1 MSKSKVP
8 HLVCLGGSALLR
20 APGGDSLLGP
30 GKPLAVL
37 CYLALSPR
45 RTATREHLIDLLWS
59 DAEPDRARHV
69 LRQTLWY
76 IRQTVNDDLLITHE
90 GELSLRPDI
99 TADRD
104 EFLAAVNQGDLEAA
118 VLLYRGDFLPG
129 LAVPGGAAFDQ
140 WADVERYRLRAAFLR
155 SAEAL
160 IRRQLGTGH
169 ARDAL
174 PLARRVRDAMP
185 LSEQGWRLLLETHC
199 AAADPVGAAMEADAL
214 EQLLGA
220 EGREPEPLT
229 RALLRVARRAPAD
242 VSTPEHGLVAE
253 LVGREREFSRIV
265 HCWEEATRRRGRH
278 VHVVS
283 PAGFGKT
290 RLLAEVQARLRA
302 GGGRVVALR
311 AAPGERHVTGS
322 LIGDL
327 ARVLAPLPGAA
338 GVSPSAAGTLVALH
352 PAVSSFYSA
361 PADLTTGEDA
371 LRRRT
376 AALVELVAAV
386 ADEGPLAVILDDLHW
401 ADRHSRAV
409 LAALSGRI
417 AKEPVLLVTSAR
429 TGAPADPPPA
439 DGARLTLD
447 PLTVPQVRALL
458 ASIGRLPDE
467 PWVDGIVPLLHE
479 TAAGSPLLVLETLQL
494 ALERGHLA
502 LTDGTW
508 KCREPD
514 ALKRQ
519 LRSGSAL
526 RHRVAALDR
535 TSAWLLV
542 VLAVAGTPLSLDQL
556 ARVTHRAGVE
566 VEPVLT
572 QLELRGLVARMGDE
586 WVPGHDEIGALAVEI
601 APPAA
606 VKAADKELGQVWL
619 TDAESDP
626 ALLVRAGPHLA
637 AAEEWSGLERAY
649 GTWVRR
655 ARRRGDRRAL
665 RELAG
670 DMLGGAVDA
679 GTVRRLVRSLPR
691 RFRVGL
697 DRPSRMAAAVGV
709 FLVVAAGLAAALRTS
724 PPPDM
729 DLVAFLP
736 RTGAPALARTAG
748 LRRAGWSGMQ
758 EIQPA
763 AGRPWLHIELSG
775 TVPVARPGTGEW
787 VYARGVQ
794 DSGTIDLFLARP
806 GLGERRLTFARGD
819 DEAPF
824 WAPDGGALVFTS
836 ARWSPLSHY
845 NLGIIDPRTGQ
856 VRRLSRTDATDQPG
870 GWSPDGSRIAF
881 TRTYWSTRP
890 PDVCW
895 MTPDGAKQRCRPGP
909 EGPVDILGWLD
920 PRHVLYETN
929 LAHGGMLAV
938 LDLDGAD
945 RPRVIAKGIREAS
958 LSPDGRWLATLEGAG
973 SAAWMVRPLDAL
985 DDPRPLALGPDASLY
1000 SITWQPTTGTLGW
1013 TDGLELGVPDDTAS
1027 VGVPTRLRVVAHDSA
1042 GHVVDLPVLEFSSDD
1057 STLVSVDSNGV
1068 LLPRR
1073 AGVGLVRVSAGGWL
1087 AGALRIPIAPS
1098 TFRALAAESW
1108 QDSFSRFEPFGDP
1121 LPRIVST
1128 ASHGRAFWNNGDSS
1142 YPSGAHSR
1150 RWFSARR
1157 GLGVEFQVS
1166 APITMS
1172 QWQDI
1177 DVTLAAGIDSTA
1189 LAQWDH
1195 KTNAPPMNRDY
1206 ERASCDVGMPA
1217 GEGPTAMG
1225 RVSFYSGGESS
1236 TLRAPALVNGS
1247 WHRVRLQ
1254 IFPDGTC
1261 GMAVD
1266 GRVVRILDS
1275 ALPMDRPYVLML
1287 LGKSVRTRIL
1297 VGSLSVWE
1305 GVRPGIDWSRVPS
1318 SQARR

>member
-1 MSKSKVP
+1 MSKSKAP

-20 APGGDSLLGP
+20 APGGDALLGA

-45 RTATREHLIDLLWS
+45 RTATREHIIDLLWS

-76 IRQTVNDDLLITHE
+76 IRQAVDD
-90 GELSLRPDI
+90 DAI
-99 TADRD
+99 TAREGDLTLRDDVTSDRD
-104 EFLAAVNQGDLEAA
+104 EFLRAVDQGDLERA
-118 VLLYRGDFLPG
+118 VTLYRGDFLPG

-174 PLARRVRDAMP
+174 PLARRVRDAVP
-185 LSEQGWRLLLETHC
+185 LNEQGWRLLLETHC

-214 EQLLGA
+214 EQLLVA
-220 EGREPEPLT
+220 EGREPEPPT
-229 RALLRVARRAPAD
+229 RAMLRVARRAPAD
-242 VSTPEHGLVAE
+242 TASQERGLVAE
-253 LVGREREFSRIV
+253 LVGREREFSRIIR
-265 HCWEEATRRRGRH
+265 CWEEATRRRGRH

-302 GGGRVVALR
+302 GGGKTVALR
-311 AAPGERHVTGS
+311 AAPGERHVTGG

-327 ARVLAPLPGAA
+327 ARALVPLPGAV

-361 PADLTTGEDA
+361 TADLTTGEDA

-376 AALVELVAAV
+376 AALVELVTAV
-386 ADEGPLAVILDDLHW
+386 GDEGPLALILDDLHW

-409 LAALSGRI
+409 IAALSGRI

-429 TGAPADPPPA
+429 TGSPADAAPAE
-439 DGARLTLD
+439 GARFTLD
-447 PLTVPQVRALL
+447 PLTVLQIRAVL

-467 PWVDGIVPLLHE
+467 PWVDDIVPLLHD

-494 ALERGHLA
+494 ALERGLLA
-502 LTDGTW
+502 LTEGTW
-508 KCREPD
+508 ECREPD

-535 TSAWLLV
+535 TAAWLLV
-542 VLAVAGTPLSLDQL
+542 VLAVAGTPLSLGQL
-556 ARVTHRAGVE
+556 ARVTHRPAAE

-572 QLELRGLVARMGDE
+572 QLELRGLVARVGDD
-586 WVPGHDEIGALAVEI
+586 WVPGHDEIAALAVEI

-626 ALLVRAGPHLA
+626 ASLVRAGPHLA
-637 AAEEWSGLERAY
+637 AAEEWPGLERAY
-649 GTWVRR
+649 GAWVRR
-655 ARRRGDRRAL
+655 ARRRGDPRTL

-679 GTVRRLVRSLPR
+679 GTVRRLVRSLPP
-691 RFRVGL
+691 RFRIGL
-697 DRPSRMAAAVGV
+697 DRPSRVAAAVGV
-709 FLVVAAGLAAALRTS
+709 LLVAAAGLAAALRTS

-729 DLVAFLP
+729 KLVAFLP
-736 RTGAPALARTAG
+736 RTGAPALARTAD
-748 LRRAGWSGMQ
+748 LRRAGWSDVQ
-758 EIQPA
+758 EVRA
-763 AGRPWLHIELSG
+763 SAGRPWLVLELSG

-787 VYARGVQ
+787 VYARGVR

-806 GLGERRLTFARGD
+806 GRGERRLTFARGD
-819 DEAPF
+819 DENPL
-824 WAPDGGALVFTS
+824 WAPDGGALLFTS

-845 NLGIIDPRTGQ
+845 NLGIIDPRTGR
-856 VRRLSRTDATDQPG
+856 VRRLSHTDATDEPG

-881 TRTYWSTRP
+881 TRTYWSTRL

-895 MTPDGAKQRCRPGP
+895 VTPDGARQRCRPGV
-909 EGPVDILGWLD
+909 EGPVDILGWID
-920 PRHVLYETN
+920 PRHVLYKTN
-929 LAHGGMLAV
+929 LEHGGALAV
-938 LDLDGAD
+938 MDLDGAD

-973 SAAWMVRPLDAL
+973 AAVWMVRPLDAL
-985 DDPRPLALGPDASLY
+985 DDPRPLALGPEAAHY
-1000 SITWQPTTGTLGW
+1000 SITWQATAGPIGW
-1013 TDGLELGVPDDTAS
+1013 IDGLELGVPGDTAR
-1027 VGVPTRLRVVAHDSA
+1027 VGVPMRLRVGAHDSA
-1042 GHVVDLPVLEFSSDD
+1042 GHAVDLPVLEFSSDD
-1057 STLVSVDSNGV
+1057 TSLVSVDSSGL

-1073 AGVGLVRVSAGGWL
+1073 TGVGLVRVSAGGWL
-1087 AGALRIPIAPS
+1087 TGAIQIPIAPAA
-1098 TFRALAAESW
+1098 FHDLAAESW

-1128 ASHGRAFWNNGDSS
+1128 ASHGRAFWNAGDSS

-1150 RWFSARR
+1150 RWFSARS

-1172 QWQDI
+1172 QWQNI
-1177 DVTLAAGIDSTA
+1177 DVTLAAGIDSAA

-1195 KTNAPPMNRDY
+1195 RTSAPPMTRDY
-1206 ERASCDVGMPA
+1206 ERASCDVGVPA

-1225 RVSFYSGGESS
+1225 RVTFHSAGQSS

-1247 WHRVRLQ
+1247 WHRVRIQ
-1254 IFPDGTC
+1254 IFPDGRC

-1266 GRVVRILDS
+1266 GRVVRISDA
-1275 ALPMDRPYVLML
+1275 ALPMDRPYVLVL

-1297 VGSLSVWE
+1297 VGPLSVWE
-1305 GVRPGIDWSRVPS
+1305 GVRPGIDWGRVTS
-1318 SQARR
+1318 SQAMK